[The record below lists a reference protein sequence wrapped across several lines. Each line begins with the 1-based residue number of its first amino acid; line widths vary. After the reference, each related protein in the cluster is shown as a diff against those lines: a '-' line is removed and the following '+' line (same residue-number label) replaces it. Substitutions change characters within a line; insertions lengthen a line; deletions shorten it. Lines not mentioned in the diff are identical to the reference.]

1 MIKSEAETE
10 IKLGGVARFIAT
22 FALMLGA
29 FLFVLDYTIANVAI
43 PYIAGG
49 LGTGTNEGIYVITSF
64 AVGNAVVV
72 PMTGWLSKR
81 FGMIRTLAA
90 SLFWFTIFS
99 LFCGVAPNL
108 LLLSLFR
115 FLQGAAAGPLIPL
128 SQGLLVVIQPK
139 KRIQLILALYAM
151 VVLVAP
157 VFGPIAGGY
166 FCIYWDW
173 RWIFYI
179 NLPVGLF
186 CTFAVYS
193 LLKPLN
199 KSDPSA
205 KVDFVSFFLLLVG
218 MTALQIFLDKGQE
231 WDWFGSEKIWIAF
244 VLAFLG
250 IFYLLLWSRI
260 AKEPLLELGLLK
272 NRSFMIATVIIFFTY
287 SMYFGSIVL
296 IPLWLQTQMG
306 YNALAAGIAVAPIG
320 LGSIF
325 VSLAVAKILDK
336 IGPVWPMMVGFLI
349 ISISNEYVRYFPENI
364 DRYHIMLSRFI
375 LGLGI
380 GFWITPLMNMAALS
394 LPKDKLASGLGI
406 FHLVRG
412 ISGGV
417 GASLYPT
424 IYLRRQIHQ
433 HSNLI
438 SNINDYSESSREYL
452 SDSKSLELADVLIN
466 QQASVIA
473 LNEVFHLMAI
483 VILLLLGVLIFAIKT
498 PKNRLE
504 SSIGL
509 IAD

>member
-1 MIKSEAETE
+1 MIKSETETE
-10 IKLGGVARFIAT
+10 IELSPVARFMAT

-49 LGTGTNEGIYVITSF
+49 LGTGANEGIYVITSF

-81 FGMIRTLAA
+81 FGMIRTL
-90 SLFWFTIFS
+90 SLSLLFFTIFS
-99 LFCGVAPNL
+99 LFCGAAPT
-108 LLLSLFR
+108 LLSLTVFR

-193 LLKPLN
+193 ILKPLN
-199 KSDPSA
+199 KSHSGI
-205 KVDFVSFFLLLVG
+205 KVDLVSFFLLCVG

-231 WDWFGSEKIWIAF
+231 WDWFGSEKIWIAAI
-244 VLAFLG
+244 LAFLG
-250 IFYLLLWSRI
+250 IFYLLLWSKI
-260 AKEPLLELGLLK
+260 TKEPLLELSLLR
-272 NRSFMIATVIIFFTY
+272 NRSFMIATLIVFFTY

-320 LGSIF
+320 LGSILI
-325 VSLAVAKILDK
+325 SLPVAKVLDK
-336 IGPVWPMMVGFLI
+336 VGPIWPMMIGFI
-349 ISISNEYVRYFPENI
+349 IIAISNEYVRYFPENI

-394 LPKDKLASGLGI
+394 LPKEKLASGLGI

-433 HSNLI
+433 HSNLV
-438 SNINDYSESSREYL
+438 SNISEYSETSREYL
-452 SDSKSLELADVLIN
+452 NAARSLDLADVFIN
-466 QQASVIA
+466 KQASVIA

-483 VILLLLGVLIFAIKT
+483 VILLLLTILFFAIKA
-498 PKNRLE
+498 PKNSEEVPL
-504 SSIGL
+504 GL
-509 IAD
+509 TID